1 MNVMNQNP
9 LKRWAAPAAGLFSI
23 LAVTTSHAALVAPN
37 TTEAAGAVLGGG
49 TSFGANASLAG
60 TVVGNKTT
68 SFLEPSALF
77 QGTLRSVVVQNTAGL
92 LDFYFQLSNTS
103 NLAPVSTGPGLGS
116 DIFRLTLSGFAGFGT
131 GAGDGLEMNYR
142 TDGLAGIAGAG
153 AFVIGTKPAF
163 SADRDP
169 ALATQGGVGFDF
181 DASQFLGGPGNVDS
195 GQTSEFLLIRTNAR
209 AFRNVSSEV
218 VSGFGTAFTSGFA
231 PAAVPE
237 PATALAGL
245 LLGSLVAFRDMG
257 RGRRR
262 QPVPAKA

>member
-1 MNVMNQNP
+1 MSLNP

-23 LAVTTSHAALVAPN
+23 VAVTTSPAALVAPN
-37 TTEAAGAVLGGG
+37 TTQAAAVGLGGG
-49 TSFGANASLAG
+49 TSFGADASLAG
-60 TVVGNKTT
+60 TVVGNMTT
-68 SFLEPSALF
+68 SFIEPSSLF
-77 QGTLRSVVVQNTAGL
+77 QGTLRSVVVQNSAGL

-103 NLAPVSTGPGLGS
+103 DLAPVSTGPGLGS
-116 DIFRLTLSGFAGFGT
+116 DIFRLTLSGFSGYGT

-153 AFVIGTKPAF
+153 AFVVGTKPAF

-169 ALATQGGVGFDF
+169 ALAALGGVGFDF
-181 DASQFLGGPGNVDS
+181 DPSQFLGGPGNVDS

-209 AFRNVSSEV
+209 AFQNVTSEV

-245 LLGSLVAFRDMG
+245 VLGSFVAFSDLG

-262 QPVPAKA
+262 QPVATKA